1 MAAPHLRNRRTRIAA
16 AAGAFALVAVVVA
29 SVVLAL
35 GARGPLSSMASSS
48 PSSSPSPSPSPA
60 PSEVVFGG
68 SGTAGSVDPSPLA
81 SATPSARPPTR
92 ITPAPGTHLPPF
104 PTPTTGPSQGVTT
117 PPATT
122 PRPVTVTIVAA
133 GDIACDP
140 GHNVGAPADCDQAA
154 TAAQIGQ
161 LHPTAVLPL
170 GDTQYENGTLA
181 AYKSVYDPTWGQYR
195 SISYPAIGNHEYLTS
210 GASGYFSYFGVP
222 AYYSYNLGN
231 WHMISLNSECSHVG
245 GCGAG
250 SRQEAWLLA
259 DLAANPSQCTLAYWH
274 EPRWSS
280 GEHSDATQMSTVWA
294 DLVAAKVDVVLSGHN
309 HDYER
314 FAPLNAAGKPD
325 PLGTTEFVVG
335 TGGKN
340 HYGFTAAPL
349 PGEAVR
355 NDKSFGV
362 IDMTLGPTSY
372 SWKFVPA
379 PGYTF
384 TDSGSANCH

>member
-1 MAAPHLRNRRTRIAA
+1 MAAPYLHSRRTRIAA

-29 SVVLAL
+29 SAVLAL
-35 GARGPLSSMASSS
+35 GARGPLSGTASAS

-104 PTPTTGPSQGVTT
+104 PTPTTGPSEGVTT

-140 GHNVGAPADCDQAA
+140 AHNVGAPADCDQAA

-161 LHPTAVLPL
+161 LHPTAVLAL
-170 GDTQYENGTLA
+170 GDTQYENGTA
-181 AYKSVYDPTWGQYR
+181 AGYKSVYGPTWGQYR
-195 SISYPAIGNHEYLTS
+195 SITYPAIGNHEYLTS
-210 GASGYFSYFGVP
+210 GASGYFGYFGVP

-231 WHMISLNSECSHVG
+231 WHMVSLDSECSHVG

-280 GEHSDATQMSTVWA
+280 GEHSDAAQMSTIWA
-294 DLVAAKVDVVLSGHN
+294 DLVAARVDVVLSGHN

-314 FAPLNAAGKPD
+314 FAPLNATGQPD

-349 PGEAVR
+349 PGEVVR

-362 IDMTLGPTSY
+362 IDMTLSPAGY

-384 TDSGSANCH
+384 TDSGSASCH

>member
-1 MAAPHLRNRRTRIAA
+1 MAASYLRNRRTRIAA

-29 SVVLAL
+29 SVVLTL
-35 GARGPLSSMASSS
+35 GARGPLSGMA
-48 PSSSPSPSPSPA
+48 SSSPSPSPSPA

-81 SATPSARPPTR
+81 SATPSARPLTR

-104 PTPTTGPSQGVTT
+104 PTPTTGPNQGVST

-140 GHNVGAPADCDQAA
+140 AHNVGAPANCDQAA

-161 LHPTAVLPL
+161 LHPTAVLTL
-170 GDTQYENGTLA
+170 GDSQYENGTA
-181 AYKSVYDPTWGQYR
+181 TGYKSVYGPTWGQYR
-195 SISYPAIGNHEYLTS
+195 SITYPAIGNHEYLTS
-210 GASGYFSYFGVP
+210 GASGYFGYFGVP

-231 WHMISLNSECSHVG
+231 WHMVSLDSECSQVG
-245 GCGAG
+245 GCGPG

-259 DLAANPSQCTLAYWH
+259 DLAANPSPCTMAYWH

-280 GEHSDATQMSTVWA
+280 GEHGNATQMTTIWN
-294 DLVAAKVDVVLSGHN
+294 DLVAAKVDLVLAGHN

-314 FAPLNAAGKPD
+314 FVPLNATGQPD

-340 HYGFTAAPL
+340 HYGFAMASL
-349 PGEAVR
+349 PGEVVR
-355 NDKSFGV
+355 NETSFGV